1 MFSPGLNAEDRL
13 RTLLERYGCTL
24 IEGPR
29 FDHEHKLD
37 FVVSGFPQI
46 PWLFHLG
53 VQVTTRIDDRTKQAT
68 FLKIVRENPVTN
80 RNIYLEMEP
89 GVNLEK
95 GGAFVVLTA
104 LVEFLHNRQH
114 SDDGVVGLRVGSDL
128 KYHFYD
134 LAHAVALPGGFTR
147 PSAVPTPP
155 FVRPFGGVPSSGPM
169 QTPPSSIATATAS
182 HAAIS
187 STGQH
192 LAMMPGIAGGPI
204 PASPMSPV
212 PAQPISATPKPEAV
226 GRITRYNIERSIGL
240 IVGQDGTEYFIHKSN
255 FSDLMLRME
264 VESLASQNEWFDE
277 PIPVQFVDGGR
288 VPGKKNNIAQLIRR
302 HVPNSVLAS

>member
-95 GGAFVVLTA
+95 GGAFIILTS
-104 LVEFLHNRQH
+104 LVEFLHNRLH
-114 SDDGVVGLRVGSDL
+114 SDDGTMGLRIGSDL
-128 KYHFYD
+128 K
-134 LAHAVALPGGFTR
+134 
-147 PSAVPTPP
+147 
-155 FVRPFGGVPSSGPM
+155 
-169 QTPPSSIATATAS
+169 
-182 HAAIS
+182 
-187 STGQH
+187 
-192 LAMMPGIAGGPI
+192 
-204 PASPMSPV
+204 
-212 PAQPISATPKPEAV
+212 
-226 GRITRYNIERSIGL
+226 
-240 IVGQDGTEYFIHKSN
+240 
-255 FSDLMLRME
+255 
-264 VESLASQNEWFDE
+264 
-277 PIPVQFVDGGR
+277 
-288 VPGKKNNIAQLIRR
+288 
-302 HVPNSVLAS
+302 

>member
-1 MFSPGLNAEDRL
+1 
-13 RTLLERYGCTL
+13 
-24 IEGPR
+24 
-29 FDHEHKLD
+29 
-37 FVVSGFPQI
+37 
-46 PWLFHLG
+46 
-53 VQVTTRIDDRTKQAT
+53 
-68 FLKIVRENPVTN
+68 
-80 RNIYLEMEP
+80 MEP

-114 SDDGVVGLRVGSDL
+114 SDDGVMGLRVGSDL

-134 LAHAVALPGGFTR
+134 LAHAVALPGPLGR
-147 PSAVPTPP
+147 PASMGGSPPP
-155 FVRPFGGVPSSGPM
+155 FARPFGG
-169 QTPPSSIATATAS
+169 AT
-182 HAAIS
+182 
-187 STGQH
+187 
-192 LAMMPGIAGGPI
+192 PI
-204 PASPMSPV
+204 PAPQGQPMQQPGQAMPMAPVAVMMPSSPSMPVGASPV
-212 PAQPISATPKPEAV
+212 PALPASTGGSPKPEAV

-264 VESLASQNEWFDE
+264 VESLASHNEWFDE

>member
-104 LVEFLHNRQH
+104 LVEFLHNRLH
-114 SDDGVVGLRVGSDL
+114 SDDGVMGLRVGSDL

-134 LAHAVALPGGFTR
+134 LAHAVALPGGLMR
-147 PSAVPTPP
+147 PSSMGSQVPP
-155 FVRPFGGVPSSGPM
+155 FVRPFGAPTPM
-169 QTPPSSIATATAS
+169 PQPQPAVAQVAVMPTSPAMP
-182 HAAIS
+182 
-187 STGQH
+187 
-192 LAMMPGIAGGPI
+192 LAPV
-204 PASPMSPV
+204 PASPSMGS
-212 PAQPISATPKPEAV
+212 PKPEAV

-264 VESLASQNEWFDE
+264 VESLASHNEWFDE

-302 HVPNSVLAS
+302 HVPNGVLAS

>member
-104 LVEFLHNRQH
+104 LVEFLHNRLH
-114 SDDGVVGLRVGSDL
+114 SDDGVIGLRVSSDL

-134 LAHAVALPGGFTR
+134 LAHAVALPGGLSR
-147 PSAVPTPP
+147 PASAGSMAPPP
-155 FVRPFGGVPSSGPM
+155 FARTFGQQPSSGPPSTPLAVM
-169 QTPPSSIATATAS
+169 PPSTAQS
-182 HAAIS
+182 GGGS
-187 STGQH
+187 SAGPSAPGLPSMPAVPQG
-192 LAMMPGIAGGPI
+192 AM
-204 PASPMSPV
+204 PV
-212 PAQPISATPKPEAV
+212 YAPKPEAV

-240 IVGQDGTEYFIHKSN
+240 IVSQDGTEYFIHKSN

-264 VESLASQNEWFDE
+264 VESLASHNEWFDE
-277 PIPVQFVDGGR
+277 PIAVQFVDGGR

>member
-80 RNIYLEMEP
+80 RNVYLEMEP

-95 GGAFVVLTA
+95 GGAFIVLTA

-114 SDDGVVGLRVGSDL
+114 SDDGVMGLRVGSDL

-134 LAHAVALPGGFTR
+134 LAHAVALPGPLLR
-147 PSAVPTPP
+147 PASVGQTPP
-155 FVRPFGGVPSSGPM
+155 FVRPFGGMVAQQPQPQAAAVPMAPV
-169 QTPPSSIATATAS
+169 
-182 HAAIS
+182 
-187 STGQH
+187 
-192 LAMMPGIAGGPI
+192 AMMQSPG
-204 PASPMSPV
+204 PAVPLAPV
-212 PAQPISATPKPEAV
+212 PAVPAGTPKPEAV

-302 HVPNSVLAS
+302 HVPNSVMAS

>member
-53 VQVTTRIDDRTKQAT
+53 VQVTTRVDDRTKQAT

-80 RNIYLEMEP
+80 RNVYLEMEP

-95 GGAFVVLTA
+95 GGAFIVLAA

-114 SDDGVVGLRVGSDL
+114 SDDGVVGLRVGADL

-134 LAHAVALPGGFTR
+134 LAHAVALPGALIR
-147 PSAVPTPP
+147 PSSVGSTTGQ
-155 FVRPFGGVPSSGPM
+155 FVRPFGAVTPVPAPPPVPQPAVVPLSVVPS
-169 QTPPSSIATATAS
+169 
-182 HAAIS
+182 
-187 STGQH
+187 
-192 LAMMPGIAGGPI
+192 
-204 PASPMSPV
+204 ASPMPLAPMPTMPSG
-212 PAQPISATPKPEAV
+212 SPKPEAV

-264 VESLASQNEWFDE
+264 VESLASHNEWFDE
-277 PIPVQFVDGGR
+277 PIAVQFVDGGR

>member
-80 RNIYLEMEP
+80 RNVYLEMEP

-95 GGAFVVLTA
+95 GGAFIVLTA

-114 SDDGVVGLRVGSDL
+114 SDDGVMGLRVGSDL

-134 LAHAVALPGGFTR
+134 LAHAVALPGPLTR
-147 PSAVPTPP
+147 PASMGGQPP
-155 FVRPFGGVPSSGPM
+155 FVRPFGGSAPMPQHGMPQQQQPQSGLLAPVAVLMPQAPS
-169 QTPPSSIATATAS
+169 
-182 HAAIS
+182 
-187 STGQH
+187 
-192 LAMMPGIAGGPI
+192 MPVGA
-204 PASPMSPV
+204 SPV
-212 PAQPISATPKPEAV
+212 PSMPATGSPKPEAV

-264 VESLASQNEWFDE
+264 VESLASHNEWFDE

>member
-68 FLKIVRENPVTN
+68 FLKIVRENPVT
-80 RNIYLEMEP
+80 RHNIYLEMEP

-104 LVEFLHNRQH
+104 LVEFLHNRLH
-114 SDDGVVGLRVGSDL
+114 ADAGVIGLRVSSDL

-134 LAHAVALPGGFTR
+134 LAHAVALPGGLMR
-147 PSAVPTPP
+147 PASSSASTAQPAFARTYGPQAALVPPPTPMA
-155 FVRPFGGVPSSGPM
+155 VMPSV
-169 QTPPSSIATATAS
+169 AAS
-182 HAAIS
+182 
-187 STGQH
+187 
-192 LAMMPGIAGGPI
+192 
-204 PASPMSPV
+204 
-212 PAQPISATPKPEAV
+212 
-226 GRITRYNIERSIGL
+226 
-240 IVGQDGTEYFIHKSN
+240 
-255 FSDLMLRME
+255 
-264 VESLASQNEWFDE
+264 
-277 PIPVQFVDGGR
+277 
-288 VPGKKNNIAQLIRR
+288 
-302 HVPNSVLAS
+302 

>member
-95 GGAFVVLTA
+95 GGAFIVLTA
-104 LVEFLHNRQH
+104 LVEFLHNRLH
-114 SDDGVVGLRVGSDL
+114 SDAGVIGLRVSSDL

-134 LAHAVALPGGFTR
+134 LAHAVALPGGLSR
-147 PSAVPTPP
+147 SMSSAAMAPPP
-155 FVRPFGGVPSSGPM
+155 FARSFGPQQPLIPQPGSTAPLAVMPTATPAPMGPSTPGVPGTAPA
-169 QTPPSSIATATAS
+169 PS
-182 HAAIS
+182 
-187 STGQH
+187 
-192 LAMMPGIAGGPI
+192 LA
-204 PASPMSPV
+204 PV
-212 PAQPISATPKPEAV
+212 PYPAQGYAYMPKPEAV

-240 IVGQDGTEYFIHKSN
+240 IVSQDGSEYFIHKSN

-264 VESLASQNEWFDE
+264 VESLAGHNEWFDE
-277 PIPVQFVDGGR
+277 PIAVQFVDGGR

-302 HVPNSVLAS
+302 HVPNSVMAS

>member
-104 LVEFLHNRQH
+104 LVEFLHNRLH
-114 SDDGVVGLRVGSDL
+114 ADAGVIGLRVSSDL

-134 LAHAVALPGGFTR
+134 LAHAISLPGGLSRPMSSASMAPPPFARTFGPPQPLIPQPGSTAPIAVMPAAAPIPSGPSTPGVPGTAPA
-147 PSAVPTPP
+147 PSA
-155 FVRPFGGVPSSGPM
+155 
-169 QTPPSSIATATAS
+169 A
-182 HAAIS
+182 
-187 STGQH
+187 
-192 LAMMPGIAGGPI
+192 
-204 PASPMSPV
+204 PV
-212 PAQPISATPKPEAV
+212 PYPPPGQAYMPKPEAV

-240 IVGQDGTEYFIHKSN
+240 IVSQDGTEYFIHKSN
-255 FSDLMLRME
+255 FTDLMLRME
-264 VESLASQNEWFDE
+264 VESLAGHNEWFDE

>member
-68 FLKIVRENPVTN
+68 FLKIIRENPVTN

-104 LVEFLHNRQH
+104 LVEFLHNRLH
-114 SDDGVVGLRVGSDL
+114 ADDGVIGLRVSSDL

-134 LAHAVALPGGFTR
+134 LAHAVALPGGLYR
-147 PSAVPTPP
+147 PLSSGSMAPPP
-155 FVRPFGGVPSSGPM
+155 FARQFGQQQPLIPQPGSTSVAVMPTSVPSGTSTPGVPGTAPA
-169 QTPPSSIATATAS
+169 PS
-182 HAAIS
+182 
-187 STGQH
+187 
-192 LAMMPGIAGGPI
+192 
-204 PASPMSPV
+204 PAPV
-212 PAQPISATPKPEAV
+212 PYPPPGQAYMPKPEAV

-240 IVGQDGTEYFIHKSN
+240 IVSQDGTEYFIHKSN
-255 FSDLMLRME
+255 FSDLMLRLE
-264 VESLASQNEWFDE
+264 VESLASHNEWFDE

>member
-80 RNIYLEMEP
+80 RNVYLEMEP

-95 GGAFVVLTA
+95 GGAFIVLTA

-114 SDDGVVGLRVGSDL
+114 SDDGVMGLRVGADL

-134 LAHAVALPGGFTR
+134 LAHAVALPGPLLR
-147 PSAVPTPP
+147 PTTVGSQTPP
-155 FVRPFGGVPSSGPM
+155 FVRPFGAGIPAAPQPQAAVPMAPVAVM
-169 QTPPSSIATATAS
+169 QTP
-182 HAAIS
+182 
-187 STGQH
+187 GQAMP
-192 LAMMPGIAGGPI
+192 LA
-204 PASPMSPV
+204 PV
-212 PAQPISATPKPEAV
+212 PAVPTGTPKPEAV

-302 HVPNSVLAS
+302 HVPNSVMAS

>member
-80 RNIYLEMEP
+80 RNVYLEMEP

-114 SDDGVVGLRVGSDL
+114 SDDGVMGLRVGSDL

-134 LAHAVALPGGFTR
+134 LAHAVALPGPIGR
-147 PSAVPTPP
+147 PTMGAAPP
-155 FVRPFGGVPSSGPM
+155 FARPFGG
-169 QTPPSSIATATAS
+169 AT
-182 HAAIS
+182 
-187 STGQH
+187 
-192 LAMMPGIAGGPI
+192 PI
-204 PASPMSPV
+204 PAPQGQQMPTQPGQAMPMAPVAVMMPSSPSMPMGASPV
-212 PAQPISATPKPEAV
+212 PALPVSTGGSPKPEAV

-264 VESLASQNEWFDE
+264 VESLASHNEWFDE